1 MRRII
6 DWAVRNPTVV
16 NLMMVGIALAS
27 LISIDKMP
35 KESFPQTSLDEVRV
49 QVIYRGAGPKE
60 IEQGI
65 LIKIEEAVEGISGI
79 DQISSEAKENL
90 GSVRMELRRGVDAD
104 ETLREVKDEIEKIT
118 TFPVDAEKPT
128 VFKLIRR
135 QPVIQYVITGDAGR
149 AQLQTLADKLKDEFL
164 KNAQIKLVSV
174 MGVKNREISIE
185 LNEESLRRYNLSI
198 TDVTRALRA
207 ANLDMSGGTIKTKR
221 EDFRIR
227 IYGKK
232 YLAKEMEQLVIR
244 QVRGSTPIRLHH
256 VGKARETFEDV
267 PQDLAFNGKPAVIL
281 NIQSTLSDNIL
292 KVAKQAKVVKKR
304 LDKTLPAGITMH
316 VYRDQTVELKSRI
329 SLLVNNGISGLI
341 LVLLVLSFF
350 MNVRLAFW
358 VATGLLLSLLG
369 AFFSAHTVGL
379 TINMISLFGILLV
392 IGILVDDAIVVA
404 ENVYTHLEMGKS
416 PYRAAVD
423 GTVEVLPAVVSAV
436 ITTCLTF
443 LPLFFMG
450 GFIGKFIYMIPAMVI
465 AALLWSLFES
475 LIILPPHLA
484 HSLKPRNSLEY
495 KASRFR
501 EMIDGSFGWLRDGLY
516 SKSLVLALH
525 YRWAVLSGAMAIFF
539 VCIGML
545 GGGIVK
551 FVFFPA
557 LEGNQIVMR
566 YTMKP
571 GTPLD
576 ETRKV
581 AEQAELQLKKLNEE
595 LKKKH
600 GKVIILQTLR
610 WLGTQTSRNPNKSA
624 LTGEEV
630 GEVQVELIPGEDRNI
645 TSFEVIRLWRE
656 RMGRPPGVTRV
667 SFTQLMGP
675 PVGNPLEF
683 QLLSK
688 NTKQLREATS
698 YMKKQLASFPGVFN
712 PEDDLTVGKRE
723 LQLQRTPLAES
734 LGISLQ
740 TIASEVR
747 NRLYGQE
754 VMRLQRGKDDV
765 RMMVRYPD
773 KERDSLKRL
782 DEIWLTTASGARIPM
797 AQLVTFKVTRELKVI
812 RRLNSN
818 RQSTVYAQLDETK
831 GNRAEIISAMKTRD
845 FTKLKKT
852 FPGVSV
858 VVAGQ
863 GREQAKVVGGMKTA
877 LPLAFFGIFFIL
889 SLIFPSYGKI
899 LIVMAMIPFGFIGAV
914 LGHFVMGIPLTI
926 LSFFGIVGVA
936 GVVVNDSIVLMD
948 AINRYSQTG
957 MPVYE
962 AVWEAGK
969 SRLRAILST
978 TLTTVAGLTPLLME
992 KSFQAQFLIP
1002 MALSLAGGVA
1012 FATFLTLVLVPS
1024 LYLIRLDVKRFIY
1037 WLKKG
1042 VWLDINTMEQM
1053 DQNKHKHDEQDS
1065 QPEGGTKGPSTL
1077 PPQGQAA

>member
-1 MRRII
+1 MKRII

-16 NLMMVGIALAS
+16 NLMMIGIALAS
-27 LISIDKMP
+27 LIAINKMP
-35 KESFPQTSLDEVRV
+35 KESFPETSLDEVRV

-79 DQISSEAKENL
+79 DQISAEAKENL
-90 GSVRMELRRGVDAD
+90 GTVRMELRRGVNPD
-104 ETLREVKDEIEKIT
+104 EVMREVKDEIEKIT
-118 TFPVDAEKPT
+118 TFPVNAEKPT
-128 VFKLIRR
+128 VFKLIRKR
-135 QPVIQYVITGDAGR
+135 PVIQYVITGKTGR

-164 KNAQIKLVSV
+164 KKPRIKLVSV
-174 MGVKNREISIE
+174 MGTKNREISVE
-185 LNEESLRRYNLSI
+185 VNEESLRRYNLSI
-198 TDVTRALRA
+198 NDVTRALKM
-207 ANLDMSGGTIKTKR
+207 ANLDMSGGTIKTKK

-232 YLAKEMEQLVIR
+232 YLAKEMNQLIIR
-244 QVRGSTPIRLHH
+244 QVPGSTPIRLHH
-256 VGKARETFEDV
+256 IGKAKESFEDV
-267 PQDLAFNGKPAVIL
+267 PTDLAFNGKPAVLL
-281 NIQSTLSDNIL
+281 NIQSIPSDNIL
-292 KVAKQAKVVKKR
+292 LVAEQAKSLHKK
-304 LDKTLPAGITMH
+304 LKKTLPAGITMH

-329 SLLVNNGISGLI
+329 SLLLNNGLSGLI

-358 VATGLLLSLLG
+358 VAVGLLLSLLG
-369 AFFSAHTVGL
+369 AFFSANSVGL
-379 TINMISLFGILLV
+379 SINMISLFGILLV

-404 ENVYTHLEMGKS
+404 ENVYSHLERGKS

-423 GTVEVLPAVVSAV
+423 GTMEVLPAVVSAV

-484 HSLKPRNSLEY
+484 HSLKPRNSLDY
-495 KASRFR
+495 KQNRVRSA
-501 EMIDGSFGWLRDGLY
+501 IDKSFSWLRDGLY
-516 SKSLVLALH
+516 SFSLRTALNYRWPVLASSL
-525 YRWAVLSGAMAIFF
+525 AMFLL
-539 VCIGML
+539 CIGLL

-571 GTPLD
+571 GTPLK
-576 ETRKV
+576 ETKKIAKK
-581 AEQAELQLKKLNEE
+581 AEGILGQMGEE
-595 LKKKH
+595 LKKKY
-600 GKVIILQTLR
+600 GKPIIVQTLR

-630 GEVQVELIPGEDRNI
+630 GEIQVELIPGEERKI
-645 TSFEVIRLWRE
+645 TSFEVLRMWRK
-656 RMGRPPGVTRV
+656 RMGRPAGVTRV

-688 NTKQLREATS
+688 DTNQLRQATKF
-698 YMKKQLASFPGVFN
+698 MKKQLGTFPGVFN

-723 LQLQRTPLAES
+723 LLLRRTPLAES
-734 LGISLQ
+734 LGIPLQ
-740 TIASEVR
+740 TIASEIR
-747 NRLYGQE
+747 NRMYGQE

-773 KERDSLKRL
+773 KNRDSLKRL
-782 DEIWLTTASGARIPM
+782 DKIWLTTANGKRIPM
-797 AQLVTFKVTRELKVI
+797 SQLVRFDVSRELKVI
-812 RRLNSN
+812 RRLNRS
-818 RQSTVYAQLDETK
+818 RQATVYAQLDEAK
-831 GNRAEIISAMKTRD
+831 GNRREIISAMVARD
-845 FTKLKKT
+845 FLTLKKQY
-852 FPGVSV
+852 PGVTV
-858 VVAGQ
+858 EVAGQ

-889 SLIFPSYGKI
+889 ALIFPSYGKI
-899 LIVMAMIPFGFIGAV
+899 LIVMSMIPFGFIGAV
-914 LGHFVMGIPLTI
+914 LGHWLMGIPLTI

-948 AINRYSQTG
+948 AINRYSKSG
-957 MPVYE
+957 LPVFE
-962 AVWEAGK
+962 AVYQAGK

-1002 MALSLAGGVA
+1002 MALALAGGVA

-1024 LYLIRLDVKRFIY
+1024 LYLIRLDVKRVIH

-1042 VWLDINTMEQM
+1042 EWLDNDGMEQL
-1053 DQNKHKHDEQDS
+1053 DQAKHAYEDEEET
-1065 QPEGGTKGPSTL
+1065 PEEPASSAV
-1077 PPQGQAA
+1077 PQHGQIA